1 MIVLI
6 SQFFKAL
13 FSQNFYQKVIHPFF
27 ENFRHSSKN
36 YGLVMTGQAAAA
48 PVIALLTE
56 FLSPAL
62 GWLGMFFIIAGASI
76 VSCTI
81 NMRYPKHP
89 SPKVL
94 LERLQRP
101 PPSQL

>member
-1 MIVLI
+1 MTRFPLLYL
-6 SQFFKAL
+6 Q
-13 FSQNFYQKVIHPFF
+13 VITKKLHLCDIF
-27 ENFRHSSKN
+27 FRHSSKN

-76 VSCTI
+76 LSCTI

>member
-1 MIVLI
+1 M
-6 SQFFKAL
+6 
-13 FSQNFYQKVIHPFF
+13 SQNFYQKVIHPFF